1 MHDVAHHQMK
11 NAYAMKRKAQ
21 EGTKPLAVK
30 TYKTYG
36 VEHRLDVLQEMNDQ
50 IVKQQAEF

>member
-1 MHDVAHHQMK
+1 MHDLAHQMK
-11 NAYAMKRKAQ
+11 NAYAMKRRAQ

-50 IVKQQAEF
+50 IVKQRAEF